1 VQLGPNTFTFFDPRA
16 TQSENPIGS
25 GRFGCGSDMP
35 SIAGWCTGQAGLPI
49 RSAVGLI
56 RPSPSPP
63 ISARSPGRTAS
74 AAPTTTATTPVSDGR
89 SALDSSTRSPTIGA
103 KAEGLYV
110 RIDRDNNNQATGS
123 LPYAVASGLG
133 FPAAGTSTLFYAP
146 ATAFSPRGNRN
157 DDDFFVLRAG
167 VNYRFGTM

>member
-1 VQLGPNTFTFFDPRA
+1 VTPASVGTPPFALG
-16 TQSENPIGS
+16 
-25 GRFGCGSDMP
+25 
-35 SIAGWCTGQAGLPI
+35 AGFEYAITNNW
-49 RSAVGLI
+49 SV
-56 RPSPSPP
+56 
-63 ISARSPGRTAS
+63 
-74 AAPTTTATTPVSDGR
+74 
-89 SALDSSTRSPTIGA
+89 

-123 LPYAVASGLG
+123 LPYAVASGPG

-157 DDDFFVLRAG
+157 DDDFFILRAG